1 VKKIDFLAIARQAGG
16 DKVKEN
22 LMIENAK
29 LK

>member
-1 VKKIDFLAIARQAGG
+1 MAIARQAGG